1 VSSPFRPPDARAIRR
16 SRRRFW
22 TVLVLVVLL
31 AAIAMCYASR
41 RRGEPPV
48 GETSVAPETPAGPAA
63 DRSSYAQFLPDSART
78 PGATLP
84 VTPADICVPG
94 YSRKVRN
101 VPAAVKRQAYESY
114 GIPTHRPHQYEVDHL
129 ISLELGGS
137 NSIRNLWPESYETEP
152 WNAQVKDRLENE
164 LHRRVCA
171 GEMPLAVAQ
180 RAIATDW
187 IAAYRQYVGPSPAPV
202 GQGH

>member
-16 SRRRFW
+16 SRTRFW
-22 TVLVLVVLL
+22 VVLLLVVLL

-48 GETSVAPETPAGPAA
+48 GETSAVPGPPVAP
-63 DRSSYAQFLPDSART
+63 DRSSYAQILPDSNRT

-84 VTPADICVPG
+84 VTAADICVPG

-101 VPAAVKRQAYESY
+101 VPSSVKRQAYESY
-114 GIPTHRPHQYEVDHL
+114 GIAAHRPHQYEVDHL

-152 WNAQVKDRLENE
+152 WNAHVKDRLENE

-171 GEMPLAVAQ
+171 GALPLAVAQ
-180 RAIATDW
+180 RAIASDW
-187 IAAYRQYVGPSPAPV
+187 IAAYRQYVGPSPAPAD
-202 GQGH
+202 GEH